1 MESVTRIEERMS
13 KEITEVTEKSHI
25 TENPESPG
33 KPESAGSSHA
43 KSHAKTSNGN
53 GDTHALGSL
62 LCKVLFIAV
71 LAGFLVFVYSRAS
84 AKDVDLGKVETK
96 LTETTDI
103 MTLMTEASD
112 RDLMQFIGIDASSYE
127 QVIYYRNTT
136 ALAVEELLIVK
147 AKDESQLSDVED
159 AVNARIKSQ
168 IKAYDSYGPAQVKQ
182 LKNALQLE
190 KGNYYFYCTGDSAN
204 KYEEVL
210 LNAVQ

>member
-1 MESVTRIEERMS
+1 MS
-13 KEITEVTEKSHI
+13 KEITEKSQIIEKTESA
-25 TENPESPG
+25 G
-33 KPESAGSSHA
+33 KPEGAGSSHA
-43 KSHAKTSNGN
+43 KSHAKASNGN
-53 GDTHALGSL
+53 EHALGSL
-62 LCKVLFIAV
+62 LCKILFIAI

-84 AKDVDLGKVETK
+84 AKDVDLEKVETK

-112 RDLMQFIGIDASSYE
+112 RDLMQFIGLDASSYE

-136 ALAVEELLIVK
+136 ALAVDELLIVK

>member
-1 MESVTRIEERMS
+1 MN
-13 KEITEVTEKSHI
+13 KEIKEVTEKSHI

-84 AKDVDLGKVETK
+84 AKDVDLEKVETK

-112 RDLMQFIGIDASSYE
+112 RDLMQFIGLDASSYD

-136 ALAVEELLIVK
+136 ALAVDELLIVK

>member
-13 KEITEVTEKSHI
+13 KEITEKSQIIEKTESA
-25 TENPESPG
+25 G
-33 KPESAGSSHA
+33 KPEGAGSSHA
-43 KSHAKTSNGN
+43 KSHAKASNGN
-53 GDTHALGSL
+53 EHALGSL
-62 LCKVLFIAV
+62 LCKILFIAI

-84 AKDVDLGKVETK
+84 AKDVDLEKVETK

-112 RDLMQFIGIDASSYE
+112 RDLMQFIGLDASSYE

-136 ALAVEELLIVK
+136 ALAVDELLIVK

>member
-1 MESVTRIEERMS
+1 MS
-13 KEITEVTEKSHI
+13 KEITEKSQIIEKTESA
-25 TENPESPG
+25 G
-33 KPESAGSSHA
+33 KPEGAGSSHA
-43 KSHAKTSNGN
+43 KSHAKTSN

-84 AKDVDLGKVETK
+84 AKDVDLEKVETK

>member
-1 MESVTRIEERMS
+1 MEIVTRKKERMS
-13 KEITEVTEKSHI
+13 KEFKEKSQI
-25 TENPESPG
+25 VEKTESPETAG
-33 KPESAGSSHA
+33 KPETARRSHA
-43 KSHAKTSNGN
+43 KSHAKASN
-53 GDTHALGSL
+53 GDTQDFGAL
-62 LCKVLFIAV
+62 LCKILFIAV

-84 AKDVDLGKVETK
+84 AKDVDLEKVETK

-112 RDLMQFIGIDASSYE
+112 RDLMQFIGLDASSYE

-190 KGNYYFYCTGDSAN
+190 KGKYYFYCTGDNAN